1 MDAVARGAAAHHR
14 LRPAPAV
21 EGAGGVCAPRGRNAA
36 APGGE
41 PAVGDG
47 GAAAGGAGADPA
59 VSASQHLLRL
69 TLREKCAQMVHV
81 AGVFPDEDPERT
93 SQLVRRDGVGGMIL
107 SGGSVFD
114 VPSFVNWAQKVAK
127 FPLLVS
133 ADFELAGRVSGLPA
147 FPPAAAI
154 AATKSADFAQ
164 TKARHLGAEARAL
177 GIRMLLGPSAEDP
190 LAAAAID
197 GYHYSKVAVCVKRFP
212 DPGVGPLCG
221 RAEALLIGHE
231 VVPESDE
238 EQIAS
243 LSRTEI
249 QGVLRRERRIVG
261 IAVTDERSRLW

>member
-14 LRPAPAV
+14 LRPASAV
-21 EGAGGVCAPRGRNAA
+21 EGAGGVCAPRGRDAA

-41 PAVGDG
+41 PAVGHG
-47 GAAAGGAGADPA
+47 GAA
-59 VSASQHLLRL
+59 
-69 TLREKCAQMVHV
+69 
-81 AGVFPDEDPERT
+81 
-93 SQLVRRDGVGGMIL
+93 
-107 SGGSVFD
+107 
-114 VPSFVNWAQKVAK
+114 
-127 FPLLVS
+127 
-133 ADFELAGRVSGLPA
+133 DFEQAGRVSGLTA

-190 LAAAAID
+190 LAAAEID